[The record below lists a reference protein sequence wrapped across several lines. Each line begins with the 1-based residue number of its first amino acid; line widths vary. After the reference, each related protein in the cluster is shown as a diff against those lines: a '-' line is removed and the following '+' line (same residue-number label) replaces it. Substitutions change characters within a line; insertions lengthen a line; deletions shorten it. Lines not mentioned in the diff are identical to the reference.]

1 MAPRKSKF
9 RHFKSSSLLRFFPFL
24 IWAKTVT
31 GKSAYAD
38 LLAGLTGAVIVL
50 PQGIAYALIAGLPP
64 EYGLYTAI
72 ITPIVAGL
80 FGSSI
85 HLISGPTAA
94 ISIVV
99 MSVTSSIAAPG
110 SSEFVSI
117 ALTITLLAGLI
128 QFGFGVARFGVLVN
142 FISHT
147 VVIGFTAGAAIL
159 IGTSQ
164 LKYVL
169 SVPIERGSSFI
180 STWSQ
185 LIHHIPDANILAVVI
200 AAVTIV
206 ATLVIK
212 KINRKLPSMLLGM
225 IIASIFAW
233 LMDSA
238 NNGIALVGALQS
250 SLPGLAVP
258 SFSHEQLSVVL
269 PGAFAI
275 AVLGLVEAVSIARA
289 IGIRSGQRIDGNQEF
304 IGQGLSNVVGSFF
317 SCYAGSGSFTRSG
330 ANYDAGAQSPLSA
343 IFAALILV
351 LILLLIPQVTAY
363 LPLPAMGGA
372 ILLIAWNLIDVPHIV
387 QIVKSHKEEAA
398 VLTVTFLSTL
408 FIELEFAIYVGVI
421 LSLTLYLRRTSKP
434 KVSEVAPIP
443 FNTGTYLR
451 SVALFDLKECPQLK
465 IIRIDGSAFFG
476 AVDYIQLQIRKISA
490 RHNEPSYILLHC
502 SGINF
507 IDIAGAEML
516 YQEALKLQR
525 RGGRLSFCA
534 MNIGVKKELERMYY
548 LEKLGDK
555 NFYLTTDD
563 ALKELVPLL
572 DQNICDTCD
581 VRIFQQC
588 PEKKPAQE
596 LEKKEGDDTQTLV
609 IQTQS

>member
-9 RHFKSSSLLRFFPFL
+9 RKFKSSSFLRFFPFL
-24 IWAKTVT
+24 LWAKTVT
-31 GKSAYAD
+31 GKSIYAD

-99 MSVTSSIAAPG
+99 MSVTSSVAAPG
-110 SSEFVSI
+110 SAEFVSV

-128 QFGFGVARFGVLVN
+128 QFGFGVARFGLLVN

-169 SVPIERGSSFI
+169 SVPIDRGSSFI

-185 LIHHIPDANILAVVI
+185 LINHLPDTNLLAVAI
-200 AAVTIV
+200 ASVTIL

-212 KINRKLPSMLLGM
+212 KINKKLPSMLLGM
-225 IIASIFAW
+225 VIASAFAW
-233 LMDSA
+233 IMKGADS
-238 NNGIALVGALQS
+238 GIALVGALQS
-250 SLPGLAVP
+250 SLPGFSTP

-372 ILLIAWNLIDVPHIV
+372 ILLIAWNLIDVPHIL
-387 QIVKSHKEEAA
+387 QIIKSHKEETA
-398 VLTVTFLSTL
+398 VLVVTFLSTL

-490 RHNEPSYILLHC
+490 RHHEPAYILLHC

-516 YQEALKLQR
+516 CQEASKLQK

-534 MNIGVKKELERMYY
+534 MNNSVKKELERMHY
-548 LEKLGDK
+548 LERLGAE

-563 ALKELVPLL
+563 ALKVLVPML
-572 DQNICDTCD
+572 DINICDTCD
-581 VRIFQQC
+581 KRIFQQC
-588 PEKKPAQE
+588 PEQKPVQDSE
-596 LEKKEGDDTQTLV
+596 QKEGGGEQILAL
-609 IQTQS
+609 Q

>member
-9 RHFKSSSLLRFFPFL
+9 RHFNSSSLLRFFPFL

-185 LIHHIPDANILAVVI
+185 LIHHIPDTNILAFAI
-200 AAVTIV
+200 AAVTII

-233 LMDSA
+233 LMDGA

-398 VLTVTFLSTL
+398 VLAVTFFSTL

-476 AVDYIQLQIRKISA
+476 SVDYIQLQIRKISA

-525 RGGRLSFCA
+525 LGGRLSFCA

-548 LEKLGDK
+548 LEKLGDE

-572 DQNICDTCD
+572 DQNVCDTCD

-596 LEKKEGDDTQTLV
+596 LEQKEVDDTQTLV
-609 IQTQS
+609 LQT

>member
-1 MAPRKSKF
+1 
-9 RHFKSSSLLRFFPFL
+9 
-24 IWAKTVT
+24 
-31 GKSAYAD
+31 
-38 LLAGLTGAVIVL
+38 
-50 PQGIAYALIAGLPP
+50 
-64 EYGLYTAI
+64 
-72 ITPIVAGL
+72 
-80 FGSSI
+80 
-85 HLISGPTAA
+85 
-94 ISIVV
+94 V
-99 MSVTSSIAAPG
+99 MSVTSSVAAPG
-110 SSEFVSI
+110 SAEFVSV

-128 QFGFGVARFGVLVN
+128 QFGFGVARFGLLVN

-169 SVPIERGSSFI
+169 SVPVDRGSSFI

-185 LIHHIPDANILAVVI
+185 LINHLPDTNLLAVAI
-200 AAVTIV
+200 ASVTIV

-212 KINRKLPSMLLGM
+212 KINKKLPSMLLGM
-225 IIASIFAW
+225 VIASAFAW
-233 LMDSA
+233 IMKGADS
-238 NNGIALVGALQS
+238 GIALVGALQS
-250 SLPGLAVP
+250 SLPGFSTP

-351 LILLLIPQVTAY
+351 FILLLIPQVTAY

-372 ILLIAWNLIDVPHIV
+372 ILLIAWNLIDVPHIL
-387 QIVKSHKEEAA
+387 QIIKSHKEETA
-398 VLTVTFLSTL
+398 VLVVTFLSTL

-490 RHNEPSYILLHC
+490 RHHQPAYILLHC

-516 YQEALKLQR
+516 CQEATKLQK

-534 MNIGVKKELERMYY
+534 MNNSVKKELERMHY
-548 LEKLGDK
+548 LERLGAD

-563 ALKELVPLL
+563 ALKELVPML
-572 DQNICDTCD
+572 DINICDTCD
-581 VRIFQQC
+581 KRIFQQC
-588 PEKKPAQE
+588 PEQKPVQDSE
-596 LEKKEGDDTQTLV
+596 QKEVGGEQILTL
-609 IQTQS
+609 Q

>member
-1 MAPRKSKF
+1 MTPRKSKF
-9 RHFKSSSLLRFFPFL
+9 RQIKSSSFLRFFPFL
-24 IWAKTVT
+24 IWARTVT
-31 GKSAYAD
+31 GESLYAD

-99 MSVTSSIAAPG
+99 MSVTSGIATPG
-110 SSEFVSI
+110 SPEFISA
-117 ALTITLLAGLI
+117 ALIITLLAGLI
-128 QFGFGVARFGVLVN
+128 QFGFGIARFGLLVN

-169 SVPIERGSSFI
+169 SVPIERGSSFV
-180 STWSQ
+180 STWNQ
-185 LIHHIPDANILAVVI
+185 LIHHIPDTNILAFAI

-206 ATLVIK
+206 ATLAIK
-212 KINRKLPSMLLGM
+212 KYNKKLPSMLLGM
-225 IIASIFAW
+225 IIASAFCW
-233 LMDSA
+233 LMDGE
-238 NNGIALVGALQS
+238 NHGIALVGALQS
-250 SLPGLAVP
+250 SLPGLSVP
-258 SFSHEQLSVVL
+258 SVSHEDLSVML
-269 PGAFAI
+269 SGAFAI

-330 ANYDAGAQSPLSA
+330 ANYDAGAQTPLAA

-351 LILLLIPQVTAY
+351 VILLLIPQVTAY

-387 QIVKSHKEEAA
+387 QIIKSHKEEAA
-398 VLTVTFLSTL
+398 VLSVTFFSTL

-476 AVDYIQLQIRKISA
+476 AVDYIQVQILKISA
-490 RHNEPSYILLHC
+490 RHNNPKHILLHC

-507 IDIAGAEML
+507 IDISGAEML
-516 YQEALKLQR
+516 YQEALKLQK

-534 MNIGVKKELERMYY
+534 MNNAVKKELERMYY
-548 LEKLGDK
+548 LEKLGPE

-572 DQNICDTCD
+572 NEKTCD
-581 VRIFQQC
+581 ECDARIFQQC
-588 PEKKPAQE
+588 PEPKKLQQETQEQPLVLPA
-596 LEKKEGDDTQTLV
+596 
-609 IQTQS
+609 

>member
-9 RHFKSSSLLRFFPFL
+9 RKFKSSSFLRFFPFL
-24 IWAKTVT
+24 LWAKTVT
-31 GKSAYAD
+31 GKSIYAD

-99 MSVTSSIAAPG
+99 MSVTSSVAAPG
-110 SSEFVSI
+110 SAEFVSV

-128 QFGFGVARFGVLVN
+128 QFGFGVARFGLLVN

-169 SVPIERGSSFI
+169 SVPIDRGSSFI

-185 LIHHIPDANILAVVI
+185 LINHLPDTNLLAVAI
-200 AAVTIV
+200 ACVTIV

-212 KINRKLPSMLLGM
+212 KINKKLPSMLLGM
-225 IIASIFAW
+225 VIASAFAW
-233 LMDSA
+233 IMKGADS
-238 NNGIALVGALQS
+238 GIALVGALQS
-250 SLPGLAVP
+250 SLPGFSRP

-372 ILLIAWNLIDVPHIV
+372 ILLIAWNLIDVPHIL
-387 QIVKSHKEEAA
+387 QIIKSHKEETA
-398 VLTVTFLSTL
+398 VLVVTFLSTL

-490 RHNEPSYILLHC
+490 RHHEPAYILLHC

-516 YQEALKLQR
+516 CQEASKLQK

-534 MNIGVKKELERMYY
+534 MNNSVKKELERMHY
-548 LEKLGDK
+548 LERLGAE

-563 ALKELVPLL
+563 ALKVLVPML
-572 DQNICDTCD
+572 DINICDTCD
-581 VRIFQQC
+581 KRIFQQC
-588 PEKKPAQE
+588 PEQKPVQDSE
-596 LEKKEGDDTQTLV
+596 QKEGGGDQILV
-609 IQTQS
+609 LQ

>member
-9 RHFKSSSLLRFFPFL
+9 RKFNSLSFLRFFPFL
-24 IWAKTVT
+24 VWAKTVT
-31 GKSAYAD
+31 GQSLYAD

-99 MSVTSSIAAPG
+99 MSVTSNVAAPG
-110 SSEFVSI
+110 SAEFVSV

-128 QFGFGVARFGVLVN
+128 QFGFGVARFGLLVN

-169 SVPIERGSSFI
+169 SVPIDRGSSFI

-185 LIHHIPDANILAVVI
+185 LVNHLPDTNLLAVAI
-200 AAVTIV
+200 AGITIV

-212 KINRKLPSMLLGM
+212 KINKKLPSMLLGM
-225 IIASIFAW
+225 MIASAFAW
-233 LMDSA
+233 IMKGADS
-238 NNGIALVGALQS
+238 GIALVGALQS
-250 SLPGLAVP
+250 SLPSFSAP

-372 ILLIAWNLIDVPHIV
+372 ILLIAWNLIDVPHIL
-387 QIVKSHKEEAA
+387 QIIKSHKEETA
-398 VLTVTFLSTL
+398 VLVVTFLSTL

-490 RHNEPSYILLHC
+490 RHNYPAYILLHC

-516 YQEALKLQR
+516 CQEALKLQK

-534 MNIGVKKELERMYY
+534 MNNSVKKELEHMHY
-548 LEKLGDK
+548 LEKLGAG

-563 ALKELVPLL
+563 ALKELVPML
-572 DQNICDTCD
+572 DINICDSCD
-581 VRIFQQC
+581 KRIFQQC
-588 PEKKPAQE
+588 PEQKPLQPSE
-596 LEKKEGDDTQTLV
+596 QKQIGGEQNLV
-609 IQTQS
+609 LQ